1 MILIF
6 RFPARKKN
14 FSPSPVYLLTM
25 PEYCVMIMI
34 TIIIKEE
41 KCKRTTS

>member
-14 FSPSPVYLLTM
+14 FSPSPVFFVDNVGGSGYDNDNG
-25 PEYCVMIMI
+25 YH
-34 TIIIKEE
+34 
-41 KCKRTTS
+41 

>member
-6 RFPARKKN
+6 RFPARKKT
-14 FSPSPVYLLTM
+14 FPLPRFFLLTM

-41 KCKRTTS
+41 KCKLAPS

>member
-6 RFPARKKN
+6 RFPARKKT
-14 FSPSPVYLLTM
+14 FPPPPFFLLTM

-34 TIIIKEE
+34 TIIVKEE
-41 KCKRTTS
+41 KCKLTPS